1 MAFQGL
7 LMTGGQVLGLAGAA
21 AGVEVVAVFSV
32 VGIASHDRLSDD
44 KAGWE
49 QGVGDGDR
57 ALLSV
62 LFAEAAAQA
71 AQPGADA
78 GPGAGG
84 DPGCLDHRGPEAGFG
99 GDGAIAGHARDDQAG
114 AALVQVVCPGQ
125 ISWRNGSG
133 RALLKRVSFKSST
146 RA

>member
-1 MAFQGL
+1 MEFQGL
-7 LMTGGQVLGLAGAA
+7 LMTGGQVLGVAGAA

-49 QGVGDGDR
+49 QGVGDG

-71 AQPGADA
+71 AQSGADA

-84 DPGCLDHRGPEAGFG
+84 DPGCLDHRGPEAASAAMARLWDTHGIIKRGRHWYRLFAQVRSAG
-99 GDGAIAGHARDDQAG
+99 GTVP
-114 AALVQVVCPGQ
+114 AAL
-125 ISWRNGSG
+125 S
-133 RALLKRVSFKSST
+133 
-146 RA
+146 